1 MDVGGVT
8 HTAGWAKAGESFD
21 ISAVLRRTAEGL
33 ECFQMA
39 LQQKHQADEI
49 RLSQPATEPGH
60 TEFIPLSMRSRHLEV
75 TDGLYLGHIDLD
87 KVKGHESGHFR
98 IDLCCLVSVC

>member
-8 HTAGWAKAGESFD
+8 HTAGWVKAGESFD
-21 ISAVLRRTAEGL
+21 IGAVLRRTAEGL

-39 LQQKHQADEI
+39 LQQKQQADEI
-49 RLSQPATEPGH
+49 RPSEPGH

-87 KVKGHESGHFR
+87 KVKGHKLGRFR
-98 IDLCCLVSVC
+98 IDLLVSVC